1 MDTCLII
8 FLIIAI
14 IFAISIILIFT
25 IGRRP
30 KFLCT
35 IPNRNVTSFRQEL
48 LIRLGNQRYEIN
60 EKPNGEI
67 FIKKDFFSAT
77 TLVLKQNGPDVDVL
91 YIHSNSYEFLIVFI
105 ILFIVIWIVAIVLA
119 VIADSN
125 SKSFR
130 NNELIPLLRAYGPAI
145 GRMCPRCS
153 RTIPM
158 DARLCPYCDKQLF

>member
-1 MDTCLII
+1 MDICLITI
-8 FLIIAI
+8 LVFVI
-14 IFAISIILIFT
+14 IFAICLVLIFI

-30 KFLCT
+30 KLLCN
-35 IPNRNVTSFRQEL
+35 IPNRNVTTYRHEL
-48 LIRLGNQRYEIN
+48 LNRLRNQHYDIN
-60 EKPNGEI
+60 EKPDGHI

-130 NNELIPLLRAYGPAI
+130 NNELIPLLRAYGSAI